1 MQKRLLPLL
10 SLLLVIWGCGEAGF
24 QSDVSKG
31 IEIDPINVSFS
42 VPALLVNQT
51 INVAALPQSQQDELT
66 TSEQT
71 DLIEISTDDFD
82 DYISDAEKFTVNEIT
97 YRIDGFP
104 TGSRADLEL
113 SISVTLEGSQA
124 TFDLIDTT
132 IEDVQTK
139 TTDVQLYPGTG
150 VNASGIAQ
158 LETAL
163 KDRSGFYLNIEVRVA
178 GSDVV
183 LTSEDVDFDII
194 FGFDVTARLQLD

>member
-24 QSDVSKG
+24 QSDVSKR
-31 IEIDPINVSFS
+31 IEIEPRSISFS
-42 VPALLVNQT
+42 VPASIKDQT
-51 INVAALPQSQQDELT
+51 INVADLPQSQQDQLT
-66 TSEQT
+66 ASDRT

-82 DYISDAEKFTVNEIT
+82 DYISDAEKFTINEIT

-150 VNASGIAQ
+150 VNSSGIAQ

-163 KDRSGFYLNIEVRVA
+163 KDRSGFYLDIEVRVV

>member
-24 QSDVSKG
+24 QSDVSKR
-31 IEIDPINVSFS
+31 IEIEPRSISFS
-42 VPALLVNQT
+42 VPASIKDQT
-51 INVAALPQSQQDELT
+51 INVADLPQSQQDQLT
-66 TSEQT
+66 ASDRT

-82 DYISDAEKFTVNEIT
+82 DYISDAEKFTINEIT

-150 VNASGIAQ
+150 VNSSGIAQ

-163 KDRSGFYLNIEVRVA
+163 KDRSGFYLDIEVRVD